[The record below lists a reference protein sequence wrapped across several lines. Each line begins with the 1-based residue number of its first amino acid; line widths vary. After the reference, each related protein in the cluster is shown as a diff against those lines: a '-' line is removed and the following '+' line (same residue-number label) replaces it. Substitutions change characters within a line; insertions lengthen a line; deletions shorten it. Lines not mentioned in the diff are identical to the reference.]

1 MEFVVWLTFMVSL
14 FTCVVSIISYRL
26 PFVSS
31 EKLIRGSGESSLK
44 KFNVRNCLECGCKF
58 KLLSTKNGYPVEIF
72 CPVCM
77 SNKNSNW
84 EKSE

>member
-1 MEFVVWLTFMVSL
+1 MEFLMFITFIVSL
-14 FTCVVSIISYRL
+14 LTCIMCIIHFRS
-26 PFVSS
+26 PFVGSK
-31 EKLIRGSGESSLK
+31 KLIEGSDESSLK
-44 KFNVRNCLECGCKF
+44 KFNVRNCLDCGCKF

-84 EKSE
+84 EKAK